1 MRRRDF
7 IHSSAVRRGYAMR
20 PLAARAQQPTM
31 PVIGFLHSSS
41 PEPMSNFVAAFRK
54 GLSEAGFVEG
64 QNVAIEFRWAAGQV
78 DRLPELAA
86 DLVRRG
92 VTVIATPGSTPAA
105 IAAKAATTTIPIV
118 FAIGANPVALGLVA
132 SLNNP
137 GGNMTGVSF
146 QNSELEAKALEL
158 LRELSPQAVRIVA
171 LVNPQSAFTE
181 AVVKTSRAALPVSAY
196 RSKSS
201 TPVPSRDRGAFATI
215 SQRPGSALL
224 VGPDPFFTFR
234 RAQIIALATRQA
246 LPAIYTLREF
256 AEAGGLIAYGPN
268 LTSAYREA
276 GTYTGRILKGE
287 KPANIPVVQPTK
299 FEMVINLKTAKA
311 LGLAI
316 PDIARARRRGD
327 RMRRREV
334 IALLGARGGLAAR
347 GARTA
352 AGAAGGRVSPPGRRC
367 LRRMSPRSTKASTKP
382 ATSRARM

>member
-1 MRRRDF
+1 MRRREVIALF
-7 IHSSAVRRGYAMR
+7 GAAAASSLLR
-20 PLAARAQQPTM
+20 PLDARAQQPAL
-31 PVIGFLHSSS
+31 PVIGFLNAAS
-41 PEPMSNFVAAFRK
+41 PQSYARELSAFLK
-54 GLSEAGFVEG
+54 GLSEAGYVEG
-64 QNVAIEFRWAAGQV
+64 RNVAIEYRWAEGRS
-78 DRLPELAA
+78 DRLPALAA
-86 DLVRRG
+86 DLVQRQ
-92 VTVIATPGSTPAA
+92 VAVIAATSTPAA
-105 IAAKAATTTIPIV
+105 LAAKAATATVPIV

-137 GGNMTGVSF
+137 GGNVTGVSF
-146 QNSELEAKALEL
+146 QNTELQTKALEL
-158 LRELSPQAVRIVA
+158 LRELAPQAVRIVA

-181 AVVKTSRAALPVSAY
+181 AVVKNLQGGAASLGVPIEILNA
-196 RSKSS
+196 S
-201 TPVPSRDRGAFATI
+201 TEAEIENVFATI

-246 LPAIYTLREF
+246 LPTMYALREF

-316 PDIARARRRGD
+316 PDKLLALAD
-327 RMRRREV
+327 EV
-334 IALLGARGGLAAR
+334 IE
-347 GARTA
+347 
-352 AGAAGGRVSPPGRRC
+352 
-367 LRRMSPRSTKASTKP
+367 
-382 ATSRARM
+382 

>member
-7 IHSSAVRRGYAMR
+7 ITLSGGAAAALVR
-20 PLAARAQQPTM
+20 PHAARAQQTAL

-41 PEPMSNFVAAFRK
+41 PEPMTNFVAAFRR

-105 IAAKAATTTIPIV
+105 LAAKAATTTIPIV
-118 FAIGANPVALGLVA
+118 FAIGGNPVALGLVA

-137 GGNMTGVSF
+137 GGNVTGVSF
-146 QNSELEAKALEL
+146 QSTELQAKAIAL

-181 AVVKTSRAALPVSAY
+181 AVVKNLQGGAAILGVPIEILNA
-196 RSKSS
+196 S
-201 TPVPSRDRGAFATI
+201 TEAEIESAFATI

-234 RAQIIALATRQA
+234 RAQIIMLATRQA
-246 LPAIYTLREF
+246 LPTMYAIREF

-316 PDIARARRRGD
+316 PDKLLALAD
-327 RMRRREV
+327 EV
-334 IALLGARGGLAAR
+334 IE
-347 GARTA
+347 
-352 AGAAGGRVSPPGRRC
+352 
-367 LRRMSPRSTKASTKP
+367 
-382 ATSRARM
+382 

>member
-1 MRRRDF
+1 MPSSSLQTHFSRTPRQFATLTARDKIPSAYSNRDFVTAGGLMSYEPILRTRFIKSASTPAKSSKAPSRRLPAYRCLGDRMRRREVIALF
-7 IHSSAVRRGYAMR
+7 GGAGAATLLR
-20 PLAARAQQPTM
+20 PCAARAQQPAL

-41 PEPMSNFVAAFRK
+41 PEPMINFVAAFRN

-105 IAAKAATTTIPIV
+105 IAARAATTTIPIV

-137 GGNMTGVSF
+137 GGNVTGVSF
-146 QNSELEAKALEL
+146 QNTELQAKALEL

-181 AVVKTSRAALPVSAY
+181 AVVKNLQGGAASLGVPIEILNA
-196 RSKSS
+196 S
-201 TPVPSRDRGAFATI
+201 TEAEIESAFATI

-234 RAQIIALATRQA
+234 RAQIIALATPKHCPRCMLCA
-246 LPAIYTLREF
+246 NLP
-256 AEAGGLIAYGPN
+256 
-268 LTSAYREA
+268 
-276 GTYTGRILKGE
+276 
-287 KPANIPVVQPTK
+287 KPV
-299 FEMVINLKTAKA
+299 
-311 LGLAI
+311 G
-316 PDIARARRRGD
+316 
-327 RMRRREV
+327 
-334 IALLGARGGLAAR
+334 
-347 GARTA
+347 
-352 AGAAGGRVSPPGRRC
+352 
-367 LRRMSPRSTKASTKP
+367 
-382 ATSRARM
+382 

>member
-1 MRRRDF
+1 M
-7 IHSSAVRRGYAMR
+7 
-20 PLAARAQQPTM
+20 
-31 PVIGFLHSSS
+31 
-41 PEPMSNFVAAFRK
+41 
-54 GLSEAGFVEG
+54 
-64 QNVAIEFRWAAGQV
+64 
-78 DRLPELAA
+78 
-86 DLVRRG
+86 
-92 VTVIATPGSTPAA
+92 TVIATPGSTPAA

-132 SLNNP
+132 SFNNP
-137 GGNMTGVSF
+137 GGNVTGVSF
-146 QNSELEAKALEL
+146 QNTELQAKALEL
-158 LRELSPQAVRIVA
+158 LRALSPQAVRIVA

-181 AVVKTSRAALPVSAY
+181 AVVKNLQGGAASLGVPIEILNA
-196 RSKSS
+196 S
-201 TPVPSRDRGAFATI
+201 TEAEIESAFATI

-246 LPAIYTLREF
+246 LPTMYALREF

-316 PDIARARRRGD
+316 PDKLLALAD
-327 RMRRREV
+327 EV
-334 IALLGARGGLAAR
+334 IE
-347 GARTA
+347 
-352 AGAAGGRVSPPGRRC
+352 
-367 LRRMSPRSTKASTKP
+367 
-382 ATSRARM
+382 